1 MLEQIKKSF
10 EIFSGRNAFCIN
22 GEYYT
27 YSQFS
32 KIVSKIRHELE
43 NNCKNEKLI
52 GIISNES
59 PDIESYASIYA
70 CWFGG
75 YGFVPINLNDPL
87 DRNLSILKQTEI
99 KTILSRKQD
108 ERVNQFSLAAGS
120 RIIITHDLNDS
131 EINLNT
137 PIITGEEIAYI
148 LYTSG
153 STGVPKGVPITWN
166 NLNSFI
172 DAFFKLGYDIDEN
185 DKFLQMFDLTFDFSV
200 ICYTVPLCK
209 GASVYTIE
217 AEGVKYANVYM
228 ALESK
233 EITFA
238 CLVPVILSYLR
249 PYFEDINLEK
259 LKYSLFCGETLYAD
273 LAKEWGKCI
282 PNGKIINAYGPTEAT
297 VFCLIYDFNGN
308 DSSEKKYNGGV
319 SIGKPML
326 NMEAIVI
333 DENLKPVSKGTI
345 GELCLAG
352 RQLTTEYLKNPGK
365 NKEVFF
371 NYRINGIEKRFYR
384 TGDLA
389 FIDNDDFFMFAGR
402 LDTQI
407 KVQGFRIELGEIEHF
422 TREFTN
428 ITNVAAVS
436 YKNRIGII
444 LIHLFVENYSGK
456 VYDIE
461 KYLRIK
467 VPYYMVPSEITVL
480 PTFPLNT
487 NGKVDRKRL
496 TEIAQSKV

>member
-1 MLEQIKKSF
+1 MLEQINKSF
-10 EIFSGRNAFCIN
+10 EMFPDKNAFCVN

-27 YSQFS
+27 YRQFA

-43 NNCKNEKLI
+43 NNCKNENLI
-52 GIISNES
+52 AIVSNES
-59 PDIESYASIYA
+59 PEIEPYASIYA

-75 YGFVPINLNDPL
+75 YGFVPINPNDPI
-87 DRNLSILKQTEI
+87 DRNLSILKQTQI
-99 KTILSRKQD
+99 KTILSGKQD
-108 ERVNQFSLAAGS
+108 EKVNQISFASDT
-120 RIIITHDLNDS
+120 RIIITQDLTES
-131 EINLNT
+131 EINLNLPAT
-137 PIITGEEIAYI
+137 KDEEIAYI

-153 STGVPKGVPITWN
+153 STGIPKGVPITWE

-172 DAFFKLGYDIDEN
+172 DAFFNLGYDIDEN
-185 DKFLQMFDLTFDFSV
+185 DRFLQMFDLTFDFSV

-228 ALESK
+228 ALDSK

-238 CLVPVILSYLR
+238 CLVPVILSYLK

-273 LAKEWGKCI
+273 IAKEWGKCI

-297 VFCLIYDFNGN
+297 VFCLIYNFNGN
-308 DSSEKKYNGGV
+308 MANEKKYNGGV
-319 SIGKPML
+319 SIGKPMI
-326 NMEAIVI
+326 NMEAII
-333 DENLKPVSKGTI
+333 ADEGLRQVTKGTI

-352 RQLTTEYLKNPGK
+352 RQLTKGYLNNPEK

-371 NYRINGIEKRFYR
+371 NYRINGMEKTFYR

-389 FIDNDDFFMFAGR
+389 FIDNDDVFMFAGR

-428 ITNVAAVS
+428 ITNVVAVS
-436 YKNRIGII
+436 YKNRIGIM

-456 VYDIE
+456 TSDIE

-467 VPYYMVPSEITVL
+467 VPYYMVPTEITVL
-480 PTFPLNT
+480 PSFPLNT

-496 TEIAQSKV
+496 TDIAQSKV